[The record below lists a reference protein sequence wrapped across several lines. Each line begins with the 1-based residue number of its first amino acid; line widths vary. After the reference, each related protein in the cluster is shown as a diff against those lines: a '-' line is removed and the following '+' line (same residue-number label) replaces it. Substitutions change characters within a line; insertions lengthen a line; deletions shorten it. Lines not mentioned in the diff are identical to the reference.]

1 MEIVMKPRFILL
13 GALLASSLAH
23 ANDDALIAE
32 TKKTAMGI
40 PPKLLAMVQTEIDKG
55 SFSGAVEACSDK
67 APKMAAAASQS
78 TGWAIRRVSL
88 KNRNPK
94 ATPDAWEKDAL
105 LDFDKRA
112 LAGESPATLEKA
124 EIVNEG
130 SARVLRYI
138 KALPSQGLCLNCH
151 GDPEKMTAEVKAQIA
166 KTYPNDLAVGYR
178 EGEIRGALTV
188 KRPL

>member
-1 MEIVMKPRFILL
+1 
-13 GALLASSLAH
+13 
-23 ANDDALIAE
+23 
-32 TKKTAMGI
+32 
-40 PPKLLAMVQTEIDKG
+40 
-55 SFSGAVEACSDK
+55 
-67 APKMAAAASQS
+67 MAALNQRQLVDKVYENQS
-78 TGWAIRRVSL
+78 DIR
-88 KNRNPK
+88 
-94 ATPDAWEKDAL
+94 
-105 LDFDKRA
+105 DK
-112 LAGESPATLEKA
+112 KA